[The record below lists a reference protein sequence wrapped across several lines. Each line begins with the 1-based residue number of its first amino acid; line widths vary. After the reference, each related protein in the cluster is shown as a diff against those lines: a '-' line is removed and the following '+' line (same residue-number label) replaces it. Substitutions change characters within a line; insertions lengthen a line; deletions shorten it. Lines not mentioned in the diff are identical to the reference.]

1 MFHRRP
7 RGGLNQGRSTVTS
20 HRLNYL
26 IAQADATGQALLA
39 ALLREQE
46 QLILLPLRRSAEEA
60 RQ

>member
-1 MFHRRP
+1 M
-7 RGGLNQGRSTVTS
+7 TS

-46 QLILLPLRRSAEEA
+46 QLILLPLLRSAEEA